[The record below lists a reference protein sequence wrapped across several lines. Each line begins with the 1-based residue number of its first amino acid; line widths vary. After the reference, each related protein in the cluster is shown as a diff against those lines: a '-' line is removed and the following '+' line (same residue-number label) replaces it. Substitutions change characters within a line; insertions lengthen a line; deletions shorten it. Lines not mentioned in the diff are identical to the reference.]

1 MHRAN
6 TLSAL
11 KYGTVSPESSRL
23 TICIKRNGKVNR
35 RGRVGWGE
43 GLGEGLGEATAEM
56 FKTTDLI
63 QRLWY
68 RAGICT
74 KTDQDAG
81 PEGLEK
87 TDVNF
92 YLLSN
97 TPWFTESQLSDER
110 ICVLNSF
117 LGLTPDTSLCR
128 FKCLVLCVCVCVCA
142 DLPMTFAT
150 ISLHLESNLRESR
163 SSRCTCGP
171 GVDQRRPARSDH
183 HEKKTSCS
191 RAS

>member
-35 RGRVGWGE
+35 RGRVGW
-43 GLGEGLGEATAEM
+43 GEGLGEATAEM

-97 TPWFTESQLSDER
+97 TPWFTESKLSDER
-110 ICVLNSF
+110 ICVLNFF

-128 FKCLVLCVCVCVCA
+128 FKCLVLCVCVCVRRLA
-142 DLPMTFAT
+142 NDLCYNKPPPGVEPQGVSVIAVHVWTGCWPEAT
-150 ISLHLESNLRESR
+150 CSIR
-163 SSRCTCGP
+163 SSRTNP
-171 GVDQRRPARSDH
+171 
-183 HEKKTSCS
+183 SCS